1 MLVFISKKLHFQCPL
16 CHLQRVLKL
25 RNMGSSD
32 AIYFESLHQD
42 QLLDPPQLLPSLTT
56 PTLPG
61 KTKENLTPPNAATYK
76 KHTRQNVKDM
86 NQIPRRSLWVS
97 FIYNTEWNSV
107 ELEVGGGGCFHSRT
121 FPAAQTAAM
130 GTLCCSERKF
140 GTTGQEE
147 QKQEIL
153 SSKQEER

>member
-107 ELEVGGGGCFHSRT
+107 ELEVGGEAVFTAGLSLQHRLQAWALS
-121 FPAAQTAAM
+121 AAQKEN
-130 GTLCCSERKF
+130 LEQLDRKN
-140 GTTGQEE
+140 
-147 QKQEIL
+147 K
-153 SSKQEER
+153 SKKY